1 MLANGGL
8 HWGISCQ
15 VDQRDQ
21 VRPLNYRGRFLEGA
35 CGKIKDK
42 DFVWRNAP
50 LWRDGRTELATE
62 MHTKD
67 MLLVESLV
75 EDGYG
80 TAVAAPEGEEYLF
93 GGARKVEQI
102 GQNACEKLLT
112 GMVQDLQLTGRSGVF
127 VIDLNMSVGNMFEA
141 FASLR
146 SSWNM
151 PAFYIG
157 CTDEVQNAE
166 WFQLHKEAHHTKQ
179 NNIVYTHFPVFLKSF

>member
-1 MLANGGL
+1 MLVYGGL
-8 HWGISCQ
+8 HRGISCQ

-21 VRPLNYRGRFLEGA
+21 VRPVNYRGRFLEGA
-35 CGKIKDK
+35 CGKIKEK

-50 LWRDGRTELATE
+50 LWRDGRTELATQ

-67 MLLVESLV
+67 MLVIESLV

-93 GGARKVEQI
+93 GGARKVEQV

-151 PAFYIG
+151 PAFDIG

-179 NNIVYTHFPVFLKSF
+179 KNISIYPFPKSF